1 MIRFLTKNQYKY
13 GVIALW
19 AILAVLQA
27 SFTEL
32 MDDEAYYWVYSRH
45 LDWGYFDHPPM
56 IAVLIKLGYALFHN
70 ELGVRLGMVVL
81 NVLTLLLVDRL
92 IPQKNNTVFY
102 LILAGMGAM
111 QVGGILAVPDI
122 PLIFF
127 ATLYF
132 YLYRNFLAS
141 QSWKNTLLLAV
152 SMALMFYSKYHG
164 VLLVFFTVLSNL
176 HLLKLCRFYVAVVIT
191 SLLFFPHLYWQY
203 THNFPSLQYHL
214 VERNA
219 SAYDISFSLDYI
231 AGQVLLFGPL
241 VGWLL
246 LYYAFR
252 TQVRD
257 SFERALKFSLVGVL
271 AFFLLSTFKGRVEAN
286 WTVMIFAP
294 LMVLAHQGIVRQGFS
309 AKVLQKT
316 WWVSLLLVLVVRV
329 YMVWDFA
336 PGVEIRPEIHQN
348 RTWTAALAKEAA
360 GRPVVFVNSYQSPSK
375 YMFYAGG
382 ISYSLNSVFARRSQY
397 NYWRTEESLWGGN
410 VLLVSNHRPYIAGG
424 DSLQRTQGLL
434 FYRTDSPYYS
444 YQLIQ
449 FEPAHAQLNVRA
461 GDTLFLK
468 LGVKNGYAVPVRM
481 DPADMPT
488 VGYVLRNGK
497 GATETV
503 RGTLPLAEALQRDS
517 VVVPVHIPA
526 VKGNYTLKIT
536 LPAPAGLDPTHN
548 SPLIKLN
555 AE

>member
-13 GVIALW
+13 SVIALW
-19 AILAVLQA
+19 AVLAVLQA

-70 ELGVRLGMVVL
+70 ELGVRLAMVVL
-81 NVLTLLLVDRL
+81 NVLTLLLVDEL
-92 IPQKNNTVFY
+92 IPRKNNPVFY
-102 LILAGMGAM
+102 FILAGMGAM
-111 QVGGILAVPDI
+111 QLGGILAVPDI

-176 HLLKLCRFYVAVVIT
+176 RLLKQYRFYVAVLVT

-219 SAYDISFSLDYI
+219 AAYDISFSLDYI
-231 AGQVLLFGPL
+231 LGQVLLFGPL

-252 TQVRD
+252 AKPQD

-336 PGVEIRPEIHQN
+336 PGVEIRPEIHHN
-348 RTWTAALAKEAA
+348 KTWTASLAQQAA
-360 GRPVVFVNSYQSPSK
+360 GRPVVFVSSYQSPSK

-382 ISYSLNSVFARRSQY
+382 ISYSLNSVSARRSQY
-397 NYWRTEESLWGGN
+397 NYWHTEESLWGKN
-410 VLLVSNHRPYIAGG
+410 VLLMSNHRPYIPGG
-424 DSLQRTQGLL
+424 DSLPRSQGPLFSRTE
-434 FYRTDSPYYS
+434 DPYYS

-449 FEPAHAQLNVRA
+449 FEPAHTRLQVRG

-468 LGVKNGYAVPVRM
+468 LGVSNGYNVPVQM
-481 DPADMPT
+481 NPADAPT
-488 VGYVLRNGK
+488 VGYVLWNGK
-497 GATETV
+497 GSNETV
-503 RGTLPLAEALQRDS
+503 RGTLPLADALGQDS
-517 VVVPVHIPA
+517 IVVPVRVPA
-526 VKGNYTLKIT
+526 GKGDYTLKIT
-536 LPAPAGLDPTHN
+536 LPAPAGLEPTHN
-548 SPLIKLN
+548 SPLIKLT